1 MIGTMKRDKQTGCQG
16 RSKMQF
22 LDQPVQI
29 LAMLEDYATAAG
41 CKISTVCHYATGNK
55 RYYERLQNRQKLNAR
70 YAKKIRKYIAENP
83 PRQPVECP

>member
-1 MIGTMKRDKQTGCQG
+1 MKPDKQLGCQG

-22 LDQPVQI
+22 SDQPVQI

>member
-1 MIGTMKRDKQTGCQG
+1 
-16 RSKMQF
+16 MQF
-22 LDQPVQI
+22 SDQPVQI

-41 CKISTVCHYATGNK
+41 RKISTVCHYATGNK

-83 PRQPVECP
+83 IAPPR